1 MARPPITPR
10 PLAPLPYT
18 EAELQ
23 RIRDTLRADGADA
36 IIESVIL
43 AATFFLGDRW
53 PPQPNPYQELSR
65 ALRASEELTLVV
77 RALSA
82 EALARL
88 PAHPWPGTRQPL
100 HPYDLGG
107 ILPRFEHDCQLA
119 LQGLQPAIIGAP
131 PKLDEEAFIYRLWTA
146 WRSAHALKLPAR
158 GWPAFRSA
166 CFKPLMSSRFA
177 EELQPSRREERAWQ
191 SLLAR
196 ARARFESARN

>member
-1 MARPPITPR
+1 LARPPVTTRLLP
-10 PLAPLPYT
+10 PWPYT

-23 RIRDTLRADGADA
+23 RIRDTLPADGADA

-43 AATFFLGDRW
+43 AATFFFGDRW
-53 PPQPNPYQELSR
+53 PPQPNPYQELSQ
-65 ALRASEELTLVV
+65 AVRASKELTLAV

-88 PAHPWPGTRQPL
+88 PAHPWPGTRQPS

-107 ILPRFEHDCQLA
+107 ILPWFEKDCQLA

-131 PKLDEEAFIYRLWTA
+131 AKLDEEAFIYRLWTA
-146 WRSAHALKLPAR
+146 WRSAHAMKPPAR

-166 CFKPLMSSRFA
+166 CFEPLMASRHPK
-177 EELQPSRREERAWQ
+177 ELRPSPREERAWQ
-191 SLLAR
+191 SLRKR
-196 ARARFESARN
+196 ALARFEGAIN